1 MTAIRIDC
9 STTGLPSHAVRIV
22 ASRDLQADLPALF
35 AVAEACR
42 RADGEIERGTLAGM
56 RAYYRTL
63 ERFDPAR
70 DVVLARIGERIVG
83 YARVQSVD
91 SNDGE
96 RWYESTCHVHPD
108 ARRRGLGRRMLAWTE
123 TRRLRMADVD
133 REAGRGV
140 ARPRWLTTFTHDGDV
155 GGVALLGAAGYEPFR
170 RFHSMRRPDFHA
182 IPDAPLPESLEIRPI
197 PNEPEAIRAVVAADS
212 EAFRDH
218 FGAPDD
224 PDSVYAQ
231 ITEDADTD
239 VSLWVVAFDG
249 DEIAGGVLNG
259 LHLDHAGVPVGW
271 LDSVFTRRPWRR
283 RGLARA
289 LISRSLRQLRD
300 RGLGSAALG
309 VDAANPNQALRLYRS
324 CGFEV
329 ASSSTAWRRPLPS
342 EPHEAGLGVHA
353 QNPSGELRA

>member
-9 STTGLPSHAVRIV
+9 SATGLASHAVRIV
-22 ASRDLQADLPALF
+22 PSRALESELPAMH

-63 ERFDPAR
+63 ERFDPGQ
-70 DVVLARIGERIVG
+70 DLVLARIGERIVG
-83 YARVQSVD
+83 YARVQAID
-91 SNDGE
+91 STVGE
-96 RWYESTCHVHPD
+96 RCYEAVCHVHPD

-123 TRRLRMADVD
+123 TRRLRMAAVD
-133 REAGRGV
+133 GDAGPS
-140 ARPRWLTTFTHDGDV
+140 AAKPRWLTTFALDGDV
-155 GGVALLGAAGYEPFR
+155 GGANLLGAAGYEPFR
-170 RFHSMRRPDFHA
+170 RFHSMQRRGFHA
-182 IPDAPLPESLEIRPI
+182 IPDADLPVGLEVRPI
-197 PNEPEAIRAVVAADS
+197 PNEPAAIRAVVAADS

-231 ITEDADTD
+231 IAEDPDTD
-239 VSLWVVAFDG
+239 VALWVVAFDG

-259 LHLDHAGVPVGW
+259 VHLDHDGVPVGW
-271 LDSVFTRRPWRR
+271 LDSVFTRRSWRR

-289 LISRSLRQLRD
+289 LIARSLRLLRD

-309 VDAANPNQALRLYRS
+309 VDAANPNGALRLYES
-324 CGFEV
+324 SGFEI
-329 ASSSTAWRRPLPS
+329 ASSSTAWRRALP
-342 EPHEAGLGVHA
+342 EGAPPGG
-353 QNPSGELRA
+353 

>member
-9 STTGLPSHAVRIV
+9 SATGLPSHAVRILP
-22 ASRDLQADLPALF
+22 SRDLEAELPAMY

-42 RADGEIERGTLAGM
+42 GADGEIERGTLAGM
-56 RAYYRTL
+56 LAYYRTL
-63 ERFDPAR
+63 ERFDPSQ

-96 RWYESTCHVHPD
+96 RWYEATCHVHPD
-108 ARRRGLGRRMLAWTE
+108 ARRRGLGRRMLAWAE
-123 TRRLRMADVD
+123 TRRQLMAVADT
-133 REAGRGV
+133 EAGRATG
-140 ARPRWLTTFTHDGDV
+140 RPRWLTTFVHDGDV
-155 GGVALLGAAGYEPFR
+155 GGAALLDAAGYEPFR
-170 RFHSMRRPDFHA
+170 RFHSMRRPGFHD
-182 IPDAPLPESLEIRPI
+182 IPDLPLPEGLEVRPI
-197 PNEPEAIRAVVAADS
+197 HDEPAAIRAVVAADT

-224 PDSVYAQ
+224 PESVYSQ
-231 ITEDADTD
+231 IVEDPDTD
-239 VSLWVVAFDG
+239 VALWVVAFDG

-259 LHLDHAGVPVGW
+259 IHLDHGGVPVGW
-271 LDSVFTRRPWRR
+271 LDSVFTRRQWRR

-289 LISRSLRQLRD
+289 LVARSLRLLRN

-309 VDAANPNQALRLYRS
+309 VDSTNPNQALHLYQS

-329 ASSSTAWRRPLPS
+329 ASSSTAWRKPLP
-342 EPHEAGLGVHA
+342 AG
-353 QNPSGELRA
+353 ERAAVPETIG